1 MILTLK
7 KKVMVSFN
15 DRKCET
21 SGMCKCSKILMV
33 LEVTKLEVMYMDE
46 NVMNTE
52 IHLSKSRFVP

>member
-1 MILTLK
+1 
-7 KKVMVSFN
+7 MVSFN

-21 SGMCKCSKILMV
+21 SGMYKGSKILMV